1 MLKRRL
7 FALLLAAAL
16 LVGLA
21 PMLNAKARADENL
34 KYWIGVDVKNQRCTI
49 YSTADNS
56 VVHCW
61 LCTTGASATPT
72 PQGIFYLPEARNSER
87 KEWFA
92 FTATYV
98 KYAVRY
104 TRGLYFHSVLFK
116 RKDDNAMKLSTLRR
130 LGHPGSA
137 GCVRLEVAHA
147 KFICDNC
154 PTGTK
159 VVIYK
164 GVDDPRITGILGH
177 SASLET
183 TPLLPAPPFVTGL
196 ALDQSG
202 TVRLEKGQTLQLKC
216 AIQPANAPT
225 KLTWKSSKTKFATVD
240 QNGLVTAVGNGVST
254 ISVTASNG
262 VRTSVK
268 VDCVDNTIARSVSLS
283 PAGTATVNVGETL
296 QLTAAT
302 DPAPA
307 ATALTWKSSKA
318 GVATVNESGLVTGMA
333 AGKAKITVTT
343 SNRKRAT
350 VVVTVVDPHAPSK
363 VSFAQKGPI
372 TLHVGETLALTPVLS
387 PDAARTV
394 FTWNSSKRA
403 VADVNDSGVVTA
415 HRKGK
420 AKITVRTANK
430 KKATIVIKVVD

>member
-1 MLKRRL
+1 MLRKHL
-7 FALLLAAAL
+7 LALLLAVAL
-16 LVGLA
+16 LIGIA
-21 PMLNAKARADENL
+21 PMLQAPARAEGDL

-116 RKDDNAMKLSTLRR
+116 KRDDNAMKLSTLRR
-130 LGHPGSA
+130 LGKPGSA

-177 SASLET
+177 SASLQT
-183 TPLLPAPPFVTGL
+183 TPSLPAPPFVTGL
-196 ALDQSG
+196 TLDQTD
-202 TVRLEKGQTLQLKC
+202 TVHLEKGKTVQLNC
-216 AIQPANAPT
+216 AVEPANAPT
-225 KLTWKSSKTKFATVD
+225 HLTWKSRKTKVATVD
-240 QNGLVTAVGNGVST
+240 QNGLVTGMGNGITT
-254 ISVTASNG
+254 ITVTASNG
-262 VRTSVK
+262 VKTSVK

-283 PAGTATVNVGETL
+283 PAGPLTVNVGETL

-302 DPAPA
+302 DPASA
-307 ATALTWKSSKA
+307 ATALTWKSSKTKYA
-318 GVATVNESGLVTGMA
+318 SVDGSGLVTGLA

-343 SNRKRAT
+343 SNRKKAT
-350 VVVTVVDPHAPSK
+350 VVVRVVDPYAPDRVWFNEKS
-363 VSFAQKGPI
+363 PI
-372 TLHVGETLALTPVLS
+372 TMHVGETLSLTPVLS
-387 PDAARTV
+387 PATARTV
-394 FTWNSSKRA
+394 YTWKSSKQ
-403 VADVNDSGVVTA
+403 SVVTVEGGVLTA
-415 HRKGK
+415 HKKGR

-430 KKATIVIKVVD
+430 KRATLVVKVVD

>member
-1 MLKRRL
+1 MRKRL
-7 FALLLAAAL
+7 FAFLLAAVL

-21 PMLNAKARADENL
+21 PVLNPEAAAEGNL

-49 YSTADNS
+49 YSTADNH

-72 PQGIFYLPEARNSER
+72 PQGIFYLPEARGSER

-116 RKDDNAMKLSTLRR
+116 KKDDNAMKLSTLRR
-130 LGHPGSA
+130 LGKRGSA

-154 PTGTK
+154 PTGTM
-159 VVIYK
+159 VVIHK
-164 GVDDPRITGILGH
+164 GVDDPRITNILGH
-177 SASLET
+177 NASIET
-183 TPLLPAPPFVTGL
+183 TPSLPAPPFVTGL
-196 ALDQSG
+196 TLDHTG
-202 TVRLEKGQTLQLKC
+202 TVRLEKGQTLQLNC
-216 AIQPANAPT
+216 AVVPANAPT
-225 KLTWKSSKTKFATVD
+225 QLTWKSRKPKFVTVD

-254 ISVTASNG
+254 ITVTASNG

-268 VDCVDNTIARSVSLS
+268 VDSVDTTIARSVKLS
-283 PAGTATVNVGETL
+283 PSGTVTVNVGETL
-296 QLTAAT
+296 QLTAIT

-307 ATALTWKSSKA
+307 AKALTWKSSKA
-318 GVATVNESGLVTGMA
+318 KYAAVDGAGRVTGLA
-333 AGKAKITVTT
+333 AGKTKVTVMT
-343 SNRKRAT
+343 SNHKRAT
-350 VVVTVVDPHAPSK
+350 VIVKVLDPNAPAG
-363 VSFAQKGPI
+363 VSFAGKGPV
-372 TLHVGETLALTPVLS
+372 TLHVGDTLALNPVLS
-387 PDAARTV
+387 PASARTV
-394 FTWNSSKRA
+394 FTWSSSKKG
-403 VADVNDSGVVTA
+403 VAEVDGNGVVTA
-415 HRKGK
+415 RKKGK

-430 KKATIVIKVVD
+430 KRATIVVKVID